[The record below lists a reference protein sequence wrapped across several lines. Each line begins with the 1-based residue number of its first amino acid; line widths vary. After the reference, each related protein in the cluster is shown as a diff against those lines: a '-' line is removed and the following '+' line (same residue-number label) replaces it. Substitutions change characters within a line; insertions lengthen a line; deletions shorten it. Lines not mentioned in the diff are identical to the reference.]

1 MTLRRIKGEFSVMF
15 YALENLFAKFGS
27 LNQHFMLSRMKE
39 S

>member
-1 MTLRRIKGEFSVMF
+1 MTLRRSKGEFSAIF

-27 LNQHFMLSRMKE
+27 LNQHSMLSKMKE